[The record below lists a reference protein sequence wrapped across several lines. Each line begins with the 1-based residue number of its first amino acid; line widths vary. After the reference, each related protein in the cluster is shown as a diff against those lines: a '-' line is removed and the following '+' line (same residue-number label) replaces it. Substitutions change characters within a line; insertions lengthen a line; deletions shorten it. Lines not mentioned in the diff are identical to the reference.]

1 MKGLRLLF
9 YLQANKLACHTFIYV
24 YHDICFYINIYQS
37 NRPIYIYV
45 TICIYIHIKK
55 WDFCVRDKDHWLL
68 SAKAVWR
75 LDNIALRAMQWG
87 LNEGYAYNG
96 EHY

>member
-1 MKGLRLLF
+1 MGWIPGQDNPSKWERISLEESTYKTKSEFMKGLRLLF

-55 WDFCVRDKDHWLL
+55 
-68 SAKAVWR
+68 
-75 LDNIALRAMQWG
+75 
-87 LNEGYAYNG
+87 
-96 EHY
+96 